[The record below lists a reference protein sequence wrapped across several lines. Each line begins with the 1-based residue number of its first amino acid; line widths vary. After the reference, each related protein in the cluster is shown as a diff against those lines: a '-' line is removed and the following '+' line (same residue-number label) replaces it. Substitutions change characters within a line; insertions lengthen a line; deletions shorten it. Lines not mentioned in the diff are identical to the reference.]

1 MRAKQRCLR
10 CVAPSLAMFLWL
22 QKGWMA
28 TNYDHHPLWRQVTAP
43 VRCSTTREPP
53 KKSSRAS
60 SFISPTPPGC
70 QQCFRTSHC
79 ATEWCVNPH
88 RSGGCP
94 VWCPGLIWVPL
105 GDAASL

>member
-43 VRCSTTREPP
+43 VRCSTT
-53 KKSSRAS
+53 
-60 SFISPTPPGC
+60 
-70 QQCFRTSHC
+70 
-79 ATEWCVNPH
+79 
-88 RSGGCP
+88 
-94 VWCPGLIWVPL
+94 
-105 GDAASL
+105 